1 MQPEMGDPEHGG
13 AGVSEDSDVNVK
25 YSYDSS
31 KRHNYY
37 LNLCKITLAIGA
49 WYLSSIMATVVNKLL
64 ISGREKVLPLT
75 LTFAHVFISS
85 CCDVVNLS
93 VFHKDEMSFYLK
105 NMNVRVTLSYL
116 LPLSVAMVATKLL
129 TYISYSYIPASL
141 THTVK
146 ALQPF
151 FNVLIVFLWTGEGVD
166 RRIIFSLF
174 PIVFGVA
181 YASVTELEF
190 NTIGFVSALIST
202 IVGVWQSVYVKMLM
216 RLGLEKN
223 YLHWT
228 NGTLSWIL
236 LLPIVMITEYSE
248 GSWRNINVKHLFISS
263 IIQYMSSIAS
273 YYTMSLV
280 TSLSYSIASTFKRVA
295 IILTSV
301 LYFGKTLSFSNILGI
316 CVASIGAI
324 MYNVNTKRNPN
335 RRKSPELKANRELS
349 YMDLKTITI

>member
-1 MQPEMGDPEHGG
+1 
-13 AGVSEDSDVNVK
+13 
-25 YSYDSS
+25 
-31 KRHNYY
+31 
-37 LNLCKITLAIGA
+37 
-49 WYLSSIMATVVNKLL
+49 
-64 ISGREKVLPLT
+64 
-75 LTFAHVFISS
+75 
-85 CCDVVNLS
+85 
-93 VFHKDEMSFYLK
+93 
-105 NMNVRVTLSYL
+105 
-116 LPLSVAMVATKLL
+116 MVATKLL

-273 YYTMSLV
+273 YYVSVREVPYGKTMSLV

>member
-1 MQPEMGDPEHGG
+1 M
-13 AGVSEDSDVNVK
+13 
-25 YSYDSS
+25 
-31 KRHNYY
+31 Y
-37 LNLCKITLAIGA
+37 LLAPVVMVTVA
-49 WYLSSIMATVVNKLL
+49 WETQCI
-64 ISGREKVLPLT
+64 
-75 LTFAHVFISS
+75 
-85 CCDVVNLS
+85 VVNLP

-181 YASVTELEF
+181 YASVTELELLPLRCITNRF

-223 YLHWT
+223 Y
-228 NGTLSWIL
+228 
-236 LLPIVMITEYSE
+236 V
-248 GSWRNINVKHLFISS
+248 GS
-263 IIQYMSSIAS
+263 
-273 YYTMSLV
+273 T
-280 TSLSYSIASTFKRVA
+280 
-295 IILTSV
+295 
-301 LYFGKTLSFSNILGI
+301 
-316 CVASIGAI
+316 
-324 MYNVNTKRNPN
+324 
-335 RRKSPELKANRELS
+335 
-349 YMDLKTITI
+349 